1 MPNRLINEKSPY
13 LLKHAHNPVDW
24 YPWGEEAFEK
34 ARREDK
40 PILLSIGYAT
50 CHWCS
55 VMERES
61 FENEEIARLI
71 NENFVPVKVDR
82 EERPDV
88 DEVYMKAV
96 QLMTGSGGWPLT
108 VFLTPDL
115 KPFYGGTYFPP
126 RRRGGLPGFDEVL
139 KAVAQT
145 WRERRDEITK
155 SAEELYSMVQR
166 FYIHSKHAN
175 SLSTEPYDMAFD
187 ALVSI
192 YDSSYGG
199 FGNAPKFP
207 MPVYVFFMHHYSW
220 RRKNQIAL
228 SIASHTLARIATGGI
243 HDHLA
248 GGFHRYSTDRYWL
261 IPHFE
266 KMLYDNALLARAYL
280 ENYKLTRGGEMLETA
295 LKTLEW
301 MLREMR
307 SSEGGFYSAI
317 DADTPEGEG
326 FYYTWTREEIINIL
340 GEDVGRIIC
349 RYYGVSKEGNFEA
362 GRNVLS
368 IGWSLEALARDE
380 GLKTEEIR
388 RIIQEANKKLLEARE
403 KRTKPAVDDKIL
415 TSWNGLA
422 ISALSLGY
430 QATGEKR
437 YLEAAEQAASFILNK
452 LVGDS
457 GLLRRY
463 RDGEAAI
470 PATLEDY
477 SFFTAGLIDLYE
489 ADYDFKWLEKA
500 IELTDEMIN
509 RLWDRDGGGFFF
521 KEETEQGIPLIK
533 ECYDGV
539 TPSGNS
545 VAVINLIKL
554 SEYTGNGEYIDKAE
568 ETLRVFWNTL
578 SNDPLS
584 HTYAVIGLDYLLS
597 PRREVVV
604 ITLAEELEKYRKA
617 LAERYMPDTVS
628 MLIERGREQ
637 DISRFFKLAEG
648 KEMKGDRA
656 TAYVC
661 RNFACKLPA
670 STYEE
675 FIKQLTEE

>member
-24 YPWGEEAFEK
+24 YPWGEEAFER

-61 FENEEIARLI
+61 FENEEIAKII
-71 NENFVPVKVDR
+71 NENFIAVKVDR

-139 KAVAQT
+139 KAVAQA
-145 WRERRDEITK
+145 WRTRREEIIK
-155 SAEELYSMVQR
+155 SAEELNSTVKQLYTHVK
-166 FYIHSKHAN
+166 HSGE
-175 SLSTEPYDMAFD
+175 LSTEPYETAFD
-187 ALVSI
+187 SLVTA
-192 YDSSYGG
+192 YDNAYGG
-199 FGNAPKFP
+199 FGGAPKFP
-207 MPVYVFFMHHYSW
+207 MPVYLFFLHHYSW
-220 RRKNQIAL
+220 RRRSTLAL
-228 SIASHTLARIATGGI
+228 SMASHTLARIAAGGI

-261 IPHFE
+261 VPHFE

-280 ENYKLTRGGEMLETA
+280 ENGILTGDGDMLDTA
-295 LKTLEW
+295 AKTLEW

-307 SSEGGFYSAI
+307 SREGGFYSAV

-326 FYYTWTREEIINIL
+326 FYYTWTREEIINLL
-340 GEDVGRIIC
+340 GGDLGRLVC
-349 RYYGVSKEGNFEA
+349 RYYGVSGEGNFEA

-368 IGWSLEALARDE
+368 VGWSLEALARDE
-380 GLKTEEIR
+380 GLKPEELR
-388 RIIQEANKKLLEARE
+388 GRIQEANKRLLEARE

-422 ISALSLGY
+422 ISSLSLGY
-430 QATGEKR
+430 KVLGRRR
-437 YLEAAEQAASFILNK
+437 YLEAAEQAAGFILRN
-452 LVGDS
+452 LTGGS

-463 RDGEAAI
+463 REGEAAI
-470 PATLEDY
+470 PANLEDY
-477 SFFTAGLIDLYE
+477 AFLIEGLINLYE
-489 ADYDFKWLEKA
+489 ACYDVKWLEKA
-500 IELTDEMIN
+500 VELAEEMIK
-509 RLWDRDGGGFFF
+509 RLWDPSGGGFFF
-521 KEETEQGIPLIK
+521 KSEAEETPMVIK
-533 ECYDGV
+533 ECRDGV

-545 VAVINLIKL
+545 AAVICLIKL
-554 SEYTGNGEYIDKAE
+554 SEYTGRVEYLEKAE
-568 ETLRVFWNTL
+568 ETLKLFWRTI
-578 SNDPLS
+578 SNDPAG
-584 HTYAVIGLDYLLS
+584 HTYALLGLDLLLS

-604 ITLAEELEKYRKA
+604 VGDELDMYRKA
-617 LAERYMPDTVS
+617 LAGRYMPDTVS
-628 MLIERGREQ
+628 MLLSDDKLG
-637 DISRFFKLAEG
+637 DVSRIFKLAEG
-648 KEMKGDRA
+648 REVKNGKT

-661 RNFACKLPA
+661 RNFTCKLPTN
-670 STYEE
+670 SYEE
-675 FIKQLTEE
+675 FIKQIEEA